1 MQSSAHTNFSV
12 TFALA
17 LKEDTEAYTWIA
29 KQLQETATKARVHEP
44 LTIITDFDQALK
56 NALSVIFPHSQQQIC
71 TWHILKNVILN
82 IKKKWV
88 GTLEGCDIMG
98 DKTDKD
104 GRRNATAA
112 IDAQEY
118 VQPLSD
124 EAQDIEDED
133 NPQQQQIEAA
143 LEDAMAS
150 ASQAIDMEFSPRR
163 PYPQTRRTFEATA
176 DGIRDAWL
184 SVMRATTEQTFKDQ
198 WDILQA
204 EFPEQQGKVRLPL
217 IKFISKT
224 Y

>member
-1 MQSSAHTNFSV
+1 
-12 TFALA
+12 
-17 LKEDTEAYTWIA
+17 
-29 KQLQETATKARVHEP
+29 
-44 LTIITDFDQALK
+44 
-56 NALSVIFPHSQQQIC
+56 
-71 TWHILKNVILN
+71 
-82 IKKKWV
+82 
-88 GTLEGCDIMG
+88 MG
-98 DKTDKD
+98 DKTEKD

-163 PYPQTRRTFEATA
+163 PNPQTRRTFEATA
-176 DGIRDAWL
+176 NGIRDAWL

-224 Y
+224 H